1 MTVGPFT
8 VQAVERR
15 VGAGGYPNT
24 SGNPFRR
31 TPVTTCRVLHQ
42 GVPALLLMH
51 SGAVLL
57 TELGGQPHC
66 RALQCASG
74 RG

>member
-1 MTVGPFT
+1 
-8 VQAVERR
+8 
-15 VGAGGYPNT
+15 
-24 SGNPFRR
+24 
-31 TPVTTCRVLHQ
+31 VTTCRVLHQ